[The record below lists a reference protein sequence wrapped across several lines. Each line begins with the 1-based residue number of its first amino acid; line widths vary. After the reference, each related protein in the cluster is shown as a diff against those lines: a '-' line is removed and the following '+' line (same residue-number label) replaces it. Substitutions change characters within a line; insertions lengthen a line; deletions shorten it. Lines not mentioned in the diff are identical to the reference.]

1 MNEMTKIAATTTIK
15 DWETDQEVRWCP
27 GCGDYAILKAVQRT
41 LPELGADPAN
51 TVFVSGIGCSSRFPY
66 YVESYGFHTIHGRA
80 PAFATGIKLA
90 NPELDIWLVTGDG
103 DGMSIGGN
111 HTMHLLRRNLNCQ
124 VLLFN
129 NEIYGL
135 TKGQYSPTSRQG
147 TTSPTTPLGSV
158 DRPASPCA
166 FALGAGARFVA
177 RGFDVSKELTTV
189 LKAAYHHKGA
199 AFVEIFQNCIVY
211 NKDRFEDFAA
221 PKGAEHA
228 QLWLKHGE
236 PMLFDRGTKGIS
248 LCQDDLTLKVVDVVD
263 GDWKSAGVIV
273 HDVTN
278 RSVAYMLVDLRVMP
292 RFADFPMA
300 LGVLYDDPRPTFEE
314 VVTAEREQASAGK
327 EPNLAKL
334 LAKGQTWTV
343 TEDGPEL

>member
-1 MNEMTKIAATTTIK
+1 MNDMTPIRHESSLK
-15 DWETDQEVRWCP
+15 DWESDQEVRWCP

-41 LPELGADPAN
+41 LPELGADPAK

-90 NPELDIWLVTGDG
+90 NPNLDVWLVTGDG

-147 TTSPTTPLGSV
+147 TTSPTTPMGSV
-158 DRPASPCA
+158 DRPALPCA
-166 FALGAGARFVA
+166 FALGAGARFIA
-177 RGFDVSKELTTV
+177 RGFDVSKNLPEV
-189 LKAAYHHKGA
+189 LKAAYAHRGA

-211 NKDRFEDFAA
+211 NKDVFEDFAA
-221 PKGAEHA
+221 PKGAEDR
-228 QLWLKHGE
+228 QLWLKNGE
-236 PMLFDRGTKGIS
+236 PMLFGSDKSGGTKDDEGIA
-248 LCQDDLTLKVVDVVD
+248 Q
-263 GDWKSAGVIV
+263 
-273 HDVTN
+273 
-278 RSVAYMLVDLRVMP
+278 RSIR
-292 RFADFPMA
+292 
-300 LGVLYDDPRPTFEE
+300 
-314 VVTAEREQASAGK
+314 S
-327 EPNLAKL
+327 
-334 LAKGQTWTV
+334 
-343 TEDGPEL
+343 ELDR

>member
-1 MNEMTKIAATTTIK
+1 MNAISTITTTLK
-15 DWETDQEVRWCP
+15 DWESDQEVRWCP

-80 PAFATGIKLA
+80 PAVATGIKLA
-90 NPELDIWLVTGDG
+90 NPQLDIWLVTGDG

-135 TKGQYSPTSRQG
+135 TKGQYSPTSRLG
-147 TTSPTTPLGSV
+147 TTSPTTPMGSV

-166 FALGAGARFVA
+166 FALGAGGRFIA
-177 RGFDVSKELTTV
+177 RGFDVSKNLPEV
-189 LKAAYHHKGA
+189 LKAAYAHKGA

-211 NKDRFEDFAA
+211 NKDVFDAFAA
-221 PKGAEHA
+221 PKGAEDH
-228 QLWLKHGE
+228 QLWLKNGE
-236 PMLFDRGTKGIS
+236 PMVFAKGTQGIA
-248 LCQDDLTLKVVDVVD
+248 LDIEKLTLKVVDVID
-263 GDWKSAGVIV
+263 GDWQAAGVIV

-278 RSVAYMLVDLRVMP
+278 RSIAHMLVEMP
-292 RFADFPMA
+292 FGVFPMA
-300 LGVLYDDPRPTFEE
+300 LGVIYDDPRPTFEE
-314 VVTAEREQASAGK
+314 SLLGQDAQMREGKSADLG
-327 EPNLAKL
+327 KL

-343 TEDGPEL
+343 DPAEGHPA